1 MRLESRLRSLAAVR
15 APAGLYGKVL
25 AEVGEAD
32 RYAEVDTALGAV
44 YVAWSG
50 AGVSAVYQA
59 RSPEVF
65 ERWFAATIGRPL
77 RPSPEP
83 VPAGLLKN
91 RRFDL
96 RTLGRFQ
103 QAVLLKALEIPA
115 GEVRSYAWIA
125 REIGHPAAVRAVGT
139 ALARNP
145 IPVFIPCHRVV
156 RSDGLIGNYGL
167 GGREN
172 KIRILRAEGVDP
184 DELERLAR
192 AGIRYTGS
200 RTTHIFCLHT
210 CRHARRVQDRHR
222 VRFHDEREARGAG
235 YRPCKVCKPAPAAV

>member
-1 MRLESRLRSLAAVR
+1 MRLESRLRSLGAVR
-15 APAGLYGKVL
+15 APARLYARVL

-32 RYAEVDTALGAV
+32 SYAQLETPLGPV
-44 YVAWSG
+44 YVAWSR

-59 RSPEVF
+59 RSPELF
-65 ERWFAATIGRPL
+65 ERWFAATVGRRL
-77 RPSPEP
+77 QRSPEP

-96 RTLGRFQ
+96 RRLGPFQ
-103 QAVLLKALEIPA
+103 QAVLLKALEIPL
-115 GEVRSYAWIA
+115 GEVRSYGWIA
-125 REIGHPAAVRAVGT
+125 REIGHPRAVRAVGT

-145 IPVFIPCHRVV
+145 VPVFIPCHRVV
-156 RSDGLIGNYGL
+156 RSDGRIGNYGL

-200 RTTHIFCLHT
+200 RTTHVFCLHT
-210 CRHARRVQDRHR
+210 CRHARLVQDRHR
-222 VRFHDEREARGAG
+222 VLFRDEREAAGAG
-235 YRPCKVCKPAPAAV
+235 YRPCRVCKPAVLAV

>member
-1 MRLESRLRSLAAVR
+1 MNLEARLKSLGNVA
-15 APAGLYGKVL
+15 APAGLFGKVL

-32 RYAEVDTALGAV
+32 SYAELETPLGSV
-44 YVAWSG
+44 YVAWSKV
-50 AGVSAVYQA
+50 GVSAVYQA

-77 RPSPEP
+77 HRSAEP

-103 QAVLLKALEIPA
+103 QEVLRKALEIPS
-115 GEVRSYAWIA
+115 GEVRSYGWIA
-125 REIGHPAAVRAVGT
+125 REIGHPRAVRAVGT

-145 IPVFIPCHRVV
+145 VPVFIPCHRVV

-167 GGREN
+167 GGRDN

-222 VRFHDEREARGAG
+222 VMFHDQREAAGAG
-235 YRPCKVCKPAPAAV
+235 YRPCKVCKPAVVAV